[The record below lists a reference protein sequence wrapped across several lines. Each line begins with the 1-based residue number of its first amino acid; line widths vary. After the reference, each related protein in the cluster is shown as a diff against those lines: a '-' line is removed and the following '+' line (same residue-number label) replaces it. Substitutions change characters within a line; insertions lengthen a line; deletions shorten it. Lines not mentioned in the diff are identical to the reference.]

1 MNGFASR
8 LGEFYA
14 DNLRRFAA
22 EFFATFTFVFIG
34 VAVTGAA
41 LNAPPG
47 YIISGASMPDGAG
60 YLIIAL
66 GHGVGIASGYI
77 VVGRISGGHMNP
89 AVTIA
94 TILSGHT
101 GLIRGISYILGQ
113 LAGSALAVLVV
124 DQYVWSLSDLGVQ
137 SIEMSGGAAHGL
149 VLQVILVFFLV
160 FVIFATTIDKRGNP
174 VIAPLAIGM
183 VIFVAH
189 VIGYTLTGGSVN
201 PARTFGPALI
211 HGFWE
216 DHWVYWVGPILG
228 GVAGAVFY
236 VILFGTKQ
244 DRDRF
249 GTISFKTN

>member
-1 MNGFASR
+1 
-8 LGEFYA
+8 
-14 DNLRRFAA
+14 
-22 EFFATFTFVFIG
+22 
-34 VAVTGAA
+34 
-41 LNAPPG
+41 
-47 YIISGASMPDGAG
+47 
-60 YLIIAL
+60 
-66 GHGVGIASGYI
+66 
-77 VVGRISGGHMNP
+77 MNP

-137 SIEMSGGAAHGL
+137 SIETSGGAAHGL

>member
-1 MNGFASR
+1 MRGIVSR
-8 LGEFYA
+8 LGEFYG
-14 DNLRRFAA
+14 DDLKGFSA
-22 EFFATFTFVFIG
+22 ELFATFTFVFIG

-47 YIISGASMPDGAG
+47 YISGPDAAG

-66 GHGVGIASGYI
+66 GHGIGIASGYV

-113 LAGSALAVLVV
+113 LAGSVLAVLVI
-124 DQYVWSLSDLGVQ
+124 DQYVWSISGLGVQ
-137 SIEMSGGAAHGL
+137 LVGMSGGVAHGL

-160 FVIFATTIDKRGNP
+160 FVTFATAIDKRGSP
-174 VIAPLAIGM
+174 VITPLAIGM

-189 VIGYTLTGGSVN
+189 LIGLTLTGGSIN

-228 GVAGAVFY
+228 GLAGAICY

-249 GTISFKTN
+249 GTISFKTE